1 MLNVSGHEGKNGRVR
16 FGRKEKNMKHMIY
29 VGSRTTRERN
39 ARGNG
44 IEVYESDY
52 STGIWKHLQTVEGL
66 ENPSY
71 LCMDKTHQ
79 YMYTVHGDQRKA
91 SALRIDRES
100 GRLTLIN
107 TVDTQ
112 GQNPVYLL
120 PDKSNRFI
128 LIACLG
134 TENIVAVERNEDG
147 SLGQVAFNHHLPGAE
162 EGKNS
167 CPHQIFYDREEKYL
181 IVSAKGGRNITTGAK
196 TGMNVFTFSPED
208 GFRLVYSL
216 GGRNLDECRHVA
228 VHPNNRFVYQVNE
241 RRNVVISWVLNNE
254 TGEMTPFQTSQ
265 TLPDDCAD
273 PKLIL
278 ASGIAIT
285 KDGRFVYV
293 SNRGHDSVAMYEA
306 DPVSGKLSPLGF
318 VPSMGDFPRFLG
330 LDPESRFLYV
340 ANERSDNIAQYEVQ
354 KNGSLV
360 LTNQEIKTGSPVCIL
375 FADL

>member
-1 MLNVSGHEGKNGRVR
+1 MKNY
-16 FGRKEKNMKHMIY
+16 IY

-52 STGIWKHLQTVEGL
+52 STGIWKHLQTVSGL

-71 LCMDKTHQ
+71 LCMDKTSS
-79 YMYTVHGDQRKA
+79 YLYTVHGDLRQA
-91 SALRIDRES
+91 SALKIDKET
-100 GRLTLIN
+100 GLLTLIN
-107 TVDTQ
+107 TVPIP

-120 PDKSNRFI
+120 PDKTNRYI

-147 SLGQVAFNHHLPGAE
+147 SLGATAYDYHLPGAE
-162 EGKNS
+162 EGNNS
-167 CPHQIFYDREEKYL
+167 CPHQIFYDRDEKYL
-181 IVSAKGGRNITTGAK
+181 IVSAKGGRDITTGAK
-196 TGMNVFTFSPED
+196 TGVNVFTFSPEE
-208 GFRLVYSL
+208 GFLPVFSL

-241 RRNVVISWVLNNE
+241 RRNVVLSYLLDSE
-254 TGEMTPFQTSQ
+254 TGTLTPFQTSQ
-265 TLPDDCAD
+265 TLPDNCAD

-278 ASGIAIT
+278 ASGIDIT
-285 KDGRFVYV
+285 KDGKYLYV
-293 SNRGHDSVAMYEA
+293 SNRGHDSVALFA
-306 DPVSGKLSPLGF
+306 VDPVCGKLSPLGF

-330 LDPESRFLYV
+330 VDPESRFLYV
-340 ANERSDNIAQYEVQ
+340 ANERSDNIAQYEIQ

-360 LTNQEIKTGSPVCIL
+360 LTNQMIKTGSPVCIL
-375 FADL
+375 FADF